1 MLKFEYKEIKYK
13 NNNLKFGGTMSF
25 STEKRESM
33 KRYMLEKIRMD
44 DEQYIA
50 KTAENF
56 QISVTS
62 VKRYI
67 AECIA
72 DGIIEKCDEK
82 ATGYRLITK
91 EDEFIYFLKEQ
102 LWEDKIYYTDIFPLL
117 KHTSPEAQGIW
128 SYSFMEMMNNAIE
141 HSQAEKIYCH
151 VKRDYLFTEISI
163 VDDGIGIFRNIQNYF
178 KKEKG
183 LIIDCH
189 DAILELHKG
198 KFTTNPRNHSGE
210 GIFFTSKVLREFVVL
225 SDAAYFSAGCAERD
239 KLIQSHLLAYFTKIN
254 HIGTMIVLKLE
265 NQTTKKRKEV
275 FDLYAPVE
283 DGFVKTYIPLKE
295 VCPYGEPIARS
306 QARRVA
312 HRLEEFR
319 QVELD
324 FAGIDF
330 MGQGFADEIFRVFQ
344 NQHPEILLIPKNAN
358 EAVLGMIQHVRANLK

>member
-1 MLKFEYKEIKYK
+1 
-13 NNNLKFGGTMSF
+13 
-25 STEKRESM
+25 M

-67 AECIA
+67 SECIA

-82 ATGYRLITK
+82 VTGYRLVTK
-91 EDEFIYFLKEQ
+91 DDEFVYFPKDT

-117 KHTSPEAQGIW
+117 QEVSPEAQSIW
-128 SYSFMEMMNNAIE
+128 GYTFMEMMNNAIE

-151 VKRDYLFTEISI
+151 VKRDYLYTEISI
-163 VDDGIGIFRNIQNYF
+163 VDDGIGIFKNIQNYL
-178 KKEKG
+178 KKEKNV
-183 LIIDCH
+183 LVDFH

-198 KFTTNPRNHSGE
+198 KFTTNPTTHSGE
-210 GIFFTSKVLREFVVL
+210 GIFFTSKILREFVIL
-225 SDAAYFSAGCAERD
+225 SDAACFSARCAERD
-239 KLIQSHLLAYFTKIN
+239 KLIQSHLIAYYTKIN
-254 HIGTMIVLKLE
+254 RIGTMLIMKLE
-265 NQTTKKRKEV
+265 NQSTKKLKEV
-275 FDLYAPVE
+275 FDLYAPME
-283 DGFVKTYIPLKE
+283 EGFVKTYIPLKE

-312 HRLEEFR
+312 YRLEEFR

-330 MGQGFADEIFRVFQ
+330 MGQGVADETFQ
-344 NQHPEILLIPKNAN
+344 RYLFSEDN
-358 EAVLGMIQHVRANLK
+358 ER